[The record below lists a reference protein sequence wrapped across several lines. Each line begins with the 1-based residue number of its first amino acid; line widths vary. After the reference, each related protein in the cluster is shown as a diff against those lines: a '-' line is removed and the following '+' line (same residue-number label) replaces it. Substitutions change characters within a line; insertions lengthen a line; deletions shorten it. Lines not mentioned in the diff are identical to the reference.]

1 LYLDDGKSGPD
12 SQGPGSLISLLSAF
26 SHSQFFR
33 EPFGMNVADFPPGSF
48 HSIDAVRRVGYSNT
62 RVAVPRGNTLKWL
75 FPQEKAT
82 FEVLIKG
89 TFTLVL
95 L

>member
-1 LYLDDGKSGPD
+1 
-12 SQGPGSLISLLSAF
+12 
-26 SHSQFFR
+26 
-33 EPFGMNVADFPPGSF
+33 MNKPKMLGAPPSPRSCF
-48 HSIDAVRRVGYSNT
+48 CGYSKI
-62 RVAVPRGNTLKWL
+62 RVAVPKGNTLKWL

-82 FEVLIKG
+82 FEALIKG